1 MTAPLERIKLILQT
15 QASSRQIGIQKR
27 APYSGVL
34 NAFIR
39 IPKEQGFL
47 SLWRGNLLNIIPSG
61 THNHIILPFLT
72 GGSVGAT
79 STMILYPLNFC
90 NTRISVDVGDDK
102 IIKREFS
109 NLKDCLTK
117 VYKNDGYRGFYQGSF
132 YMAIA
137 HSSYRSVYFGGYTIG
152 KRIYLSNSLQD
163 DKNSHTVTV
172 PFLVSLLLAQSSSWA
187 AIVIAYPFDTLARQ
201 KMLWSG
207 RNAIEYPPMRHVM
220 NNIIAKDGLFGFY
233 KGVQA
238 NLMTTI
244 CGSSVLVT
252 YDIVKFR
259 FDKLMESYS
268 KDLDSTFTFSDRNN
282 ITNHSQ

>member
-1 MTAPLERIKLILQT
+1 MWQFRLKIQTKL
-15 QASSRQIGIQKR
+15 
-27 APYSGVL
+27 
-34 NAFIR
+34 
-39 IPKEQGFL
+39 
-47 SLWRGNLLNIIPSG
+47 
-61 THNHIILPFLT
+61 
-72 GGSVGAT
+72 
-79 STMILYPLNFC
+79 
-90 NTRISVDVGDDK
+90 
-102 IIKREFS
+102 
-109 NLKDCLTK
+109 
-117 VYKNDGYRGFYQGSF
+117 
-132 YMAIA
+132 
-137 HSSYRSVYFGGYTIG
+137 YRSVYFGGYTIG

-187 AIVIAYPFDTLARQ
+187 AIVVAYPFDTLARQ

-282 ITNHSQ
+282 ITNHSQQKSRTDNIVL

>member
-1 MTAPLERIKLILQT
+1 
-15 QASSRQIGIQKR
+15 
-27 APYSGVL
+27 
-34 NAFIR
+34 
-39 IPKEQGFL
+39 
-47 SLWRGNLLNIIPSG
+47 
-61 THNHIILPFLT
+61 
-72 GGSVGAT
+72 
-79 STMILYPLNFC
+79 
-90 NTRISVDVGDDK
+90 
-102 IIKREFS
+102 
-109 NLKDCLTK
+109 
-117 VYKNDGYRGFYQGSF
+117 
-132 YMAIA
+132 
-137 HSSYRSVYFGGYTIG
+137 
-152 KRIYLSNSLQD
+152 
-163 DKNSHTVTV
+163 
-172 PFLVSLLLAQSSSWA
+172 
-187 AIVIAYPFDTLARQ
+187 
-201 KMLWSG
+201 MLWSG